1 MKQFSIYSMI
11 TMGMLTGLTGC
22 TGGSSTS
29 SYATDKDKY
38 SMAMKKVGFGNR
50 EVRDHTIQFWKSR

>member
-22 TGGSSTS
+22 TGGSSAS

-38 SMAMKKVGFGNR
+38 AMAMKKVGFGKG
-50 EVRDHTIQFWKSR
+50 EVRDHTIRFWKSR